1 MIMAPLRALTGT
13 PSTSMLTSSSLM
25 PSCRAAAR
33 LDDAV
38 AVLDVVLELV
48 PEVFDE
54 ALHRPRRR
62 VAERTDRVPLDVVRD
77 GDQHVDVLAV
87 PLPRQDPP
95 ERAVE
100 PARALAAGRAL
111 PAGLHVVEAREPLEH
126 AHHARRLVHD
136 DDRGRTDRRAR
147 PLERVVVH

>member
-13 PSTSMLTSSSLM
+13 PSTSMLTRSSLM

-48 PEVFDE
+48 PEMPDE
-54 ALHRPRRR
+54 TLHGPRRR
-62 VAERTDRVPLDVVRD
+62 VAERADGVALDVVGD
-77 GDQHVDVLAV
+77 ADQHVDVFRAA
-87 PLPRQDPP
+87 LPCQDPL

-100 PARALAAGRAL
+100 PAGALAARRAL
-111 PAGLHVVEAREPLEH
+111 PARFRPVEPRQPLED
-126 AHHARRLVHD
+126 AHHVGGLVHD
-136 DDRGRTDRRAR
+136 DDRRGADRR
-147 PLERVVVH
+147 